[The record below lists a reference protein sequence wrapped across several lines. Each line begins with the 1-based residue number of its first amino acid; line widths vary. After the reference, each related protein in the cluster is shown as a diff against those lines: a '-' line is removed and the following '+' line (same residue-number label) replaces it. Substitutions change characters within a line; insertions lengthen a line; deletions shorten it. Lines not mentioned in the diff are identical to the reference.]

1 LRAEFQIKREVI
13 SREAEKWQAIIAS
26 EDSIALHV
34 RRSSY
39 ERKCSA
45 EYYINAVRKLRAE
58 QPRAKVFIFADDH
71 RWVTEN
77 LLPFFEAS
85 PIQIESETSDLEEFW
100 LMTTCRHFIIAN
112 STYSW
117 WAAWLGSY
125 AEKRVV
131 APRDGWCK
139 GKTVVKDLLPP
150 EWETVRGRERTLESE
165 TQGMEEKPKRFRH
178 RALRL
183 LKAYATL
190 GQFIHSTTLLG
201 DDLQALTA
209 QTLSFHDGFLRPLQ
223 VEDELASLLGDV
235 KALNPATVLE
245 IGTAQGGT
253 LYLWTRLARE
263 DALVVSVDLPG
274 GKFGGGYSRLR
285 IPIYRRFAR
294 ARQALHL
301 LRANSHDPSTL
312 AKVKKL
318 FGARPIDLLFIDGD
332 HTYEGVKQ
340 DWEMYSPLV
349 RSGGLVVFHD
359 ISGNYGDTEVKKY
372 WDSIRPAYN
381 HKEYSHY
388 PGGKCGIGVLVK

>member
-1 LRAEFQIKREVI
+1 M
-13 SREAEKWQAIIAS
+13 
-26 EDSIALHV
+26 
-34 RRSSY
+34 
-39 ERKCSA
+39 
-45 EYYINAVRKLRAE
+45 N
-58 QPRAKVFIFADDH
+58 
-71 RWVTEN
+71 
-77 LLPFFEAS
+77 
-85 PIQIESETSDLEEFW
+85 
-100 LMTTCRHFIIAN
+100 
-112 STYSW
+112 
-117 WAAWLGSY
+117 
-125 AEKRVV
+125 
-131 APRDGWCK
+131 
-139 GKTVVKDLLPP
+139 
-150 EWETVRGRERTLESE
+150 TLESE
-165 TQGMEEKPKRFRH
+165 TQRNGRESKETLWQ

-190 GQFIHSTTLLG
+190 GQFIRSTTVLS
-201 DDLQALTA
+201 DDLPALTS
-209 QTLSFHDGFLRPLQ
+209 QTLSFHDGFLSPLQ

-294 ARQALHL
+294 ARQKLHL

-312 AKVKKL
+312 AKVKEL
-318 FGARPIDLLFIDGD
+318 FGARLIDLLFIDGD

-349 RSGGLVVFHD
+349 RSGGLIVFHD
-359 ISGNYGDTEVKKY
+359 ISGNYSDTEVKKH
-372 WDSIRPAYN
+372 WDSIRANYV
-381 HKEYSHY
+381 HKEYSSY